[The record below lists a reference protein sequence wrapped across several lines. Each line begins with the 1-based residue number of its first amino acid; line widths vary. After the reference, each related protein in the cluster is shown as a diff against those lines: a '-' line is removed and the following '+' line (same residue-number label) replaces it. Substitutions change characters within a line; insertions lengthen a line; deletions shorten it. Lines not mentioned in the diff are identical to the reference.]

1 MQSIG
6 AQLVA
11 LASQEDVSRFAIKNI
26 SKSVGKLKQK
36 SLSNLLIHML
46 HFKRHLVSNWECK
59 DD

>member
-11 LASQEDVSRFAIKNI
+11 LASQEDVPRFAITNI

-36 SLSNLLIHML
+36 SLSNLLIHMP
-46 HFKRHLVSNWECK
+46 HF
-59 DD
+59 